1 MARRAR
7 WLLAGALLASC
18 SWGSLALADDVEREA
33 AIALLGEGVRL
44 LAAGQFAEACPKLAL
59 ADRVL
64 AGVGSASQLGDCWEK
79 AGRKGRAWLAFR
91 VAEERARAGAQP
103 DQELVARA
111 RREGLETDL
120 GFVTIVGGSA
130 LVEVRVAG
138 QAVPQALW
146 PRVGA
151 EPGAVEVGAWV
162 GGRAVW
168 TTTVTIT
175 KSGTMSVALPAGVA
189 SSLPGS
195 APSEAPAALATT
207 APSAPPSSAPAASA
221 PAGSAP
227 SAGSAAVA
235 PSAPLAPSR
244 SELRPLPVLA
254 LASGVAAAGLL
265 GVAAGFGLDA
275 LAKKASSDAG
285 CRGNV
290 CTFDAAELR
299 FQAREAA
306 TVSTAL
312 FAIGGAAGA
321 AAVGLG
327 VATVMGG
334 RGGGF
339 VGVGVS
345 PAAVTWEGR
354 W

>member
-1 MARRAR
+1 MAHRAR
-7 WLLAGALLASC
+7 WLLAGALLASG

-44 LAAGQFAEACPKLAL
+44 VAAGRFAEACPKLAL

-91 VAEERARAGAQP
+91 VAEERARAAAQP
-103 DQELVARA
+103 DQEFVARA
-111 RREGLETDL
+111 RREALEADL
-120 GFVTIVGGSA
+120 GFVTIVGGGAS
-130 LVEVRVAG
+130 VEVRVAG

-146 PRVGA
+146 SRVGA
-151 EPGAVEVGAWV
+151 EPGAVEVGAWA
-162 GGRAVW
+162 GGKAVW
-168 TTTVTIT
+168 TTTITI
-175 KSGTMSVALPAGVA
+175 SQGGSVSVALPAGVA
-189 SSLPGS
+189 SGESGL
-195 APSEAPAALATT
+195 APSAAPAAPSTT
-207 APSAPPSSAPAASA
+207 APSAPPSSAQAVSTPV
-221 PAGSAP
+221 GAP
-227 SAGSAAVA
+227 SASAALAV
-235 PSAPLAPSR
+235 PSAPVPPSR
-244 SELRPLPVLA
+244 AALRPLPVLA

-275 LAKKASSDAG
+275 LAKKGSSDAG

-306 TVSTAL
+306 TASTAL

-327 VATVMGG
+327 VAAVTSG
-334 RGGGF
+334 RGGF

-345 PAAVTWEGR
+345 PAGLTWEGR